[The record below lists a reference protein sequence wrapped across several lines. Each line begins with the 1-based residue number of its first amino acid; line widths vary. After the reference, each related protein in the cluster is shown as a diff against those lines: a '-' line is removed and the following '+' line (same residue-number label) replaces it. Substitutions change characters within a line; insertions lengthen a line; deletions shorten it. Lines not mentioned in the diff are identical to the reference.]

1 MIPLLLLFCC
11 CPPPQAVCRL
21 WRRGKRRSAAG
32 GGCSEPLSR
41 KGPGWRART
50 VPASR
55 LGPAVG
61 KLLCP
66 LGTGIFRSAER
77 VPLPAAAKEPKRCLG
92 AEPLRTPWTGWRLL
106 GITRGTDCPVDDS
119 PGGALYGLPLCT
131 RPFRFAKGSCG
142 GLVESSVLS
151 VSHTGSLSSPPQQV
165 LYVGAENRCAPP
177 QQGVTPGAG
186 TAILSAATRR

>member
-1 MIPLLLLFCC
+1 MGRPFF
-11 CPPPQAVCRL
+11 AACR
-21 WRRGKRRSAAG
+21 RRGKRRSAAG

-55 LGPAVG
+55 LGPTVG

-142 GLVESSVLS
+142 DCVKRGVLS
-151 VSHTGSLSSPPQQV
+151 AHWQS
-165 LYVGAENRCAPP
+165 APP
-177 QQGVTPGAG
+177 HRSRRCSLEQKL
-186 TAILSAATRR
+186 LSVAPQ